1 VDEQME
7 LPIDAYLT
15 TIAETLRAAGR
26 LVIRAA
32 PGAGKTTRVPAALLR
47 AGLAGA
53 GDIVVVVPRRLA
65 ARMAA
70 RFVAQQFGE
79 AVGQTVGYTVRFD
92 DRTSPATRLRF
103 VTDGILTRR
112 LLHDPTL
119 RGTGLVVVDEFHERH
134 LSTDL
139 ALAHLRRLQ
148 QGERPDLRVVVMSAT
163 LDVERVAAFLA
174 DAPVVTVPGQTFPVT
189 VEYLP
194 PQGTA
199 SLSRQVATALERCL
213 RDGVDGDVLVFLPG
227 MAEIRA
233 SLHECGPLAA
243 RYNLALHA
251 LHAGLPAA
259 EQDAAVRPGPRRKV
273 ILATNVAESAITIE
287 QVAVVIDSGLV
298 RRVEYGTWSGLPQTM
313 IGRVSQAAAIQRAGR
328 AGRTRPGRCLRLYTE
343 ADFNMRPPFET
354 PEIHRTDLTEAVLE
368 LRAIGVD
375 NMQTFPWFDPPTA
388 EALAAAEA
396 TLHRLGALD
405 AAGLTAIGRAMLEI
419 PVAQRLARLIVEGY
433 RHGIEQK
440 ACRLAALLSERDVRR
455 ASTVPPGYGQSDVL
469 ALLDTFEAAN
479 EPSTVARI
487 HRIEQQLLRCARRWL
502 PKLLPATTPGKVAGD
517 VESALGRCLLV
528 AFPDRVG
535 RVRRRPDGECEILLP
550 GGGQARLATSSVVTA
565 PGLVL
570 TLDAERQMDGT
581 TLVRMASHIAPDWLL
596 ELFFDDIEET
606 DTHELNADGRV
617 VRLRRILYHGLVLEE
632 RMLPTVEPAIA
643 ARLLVEHLRTTGK
656 TMLSEPAFER
666 LQARLAF
673 AATYVPEAGL
683 RPFSDDELWAAVEAF
698 CVGCTTLGEVHHA
711 LRECRLANFLL
722 ASLSP
727 AQRKRLDEVA
737 PENLQLGRRR
747 VAVVYP
753 ADGRLPFV
761 AAPIQDFFGLTNTP
775 RLACGRVP
783 VTLHLL
789 APNQR
794 PIQVTTDLAGF
805 WQRAYRELRP
815 QLARR
820 YPKHAFPEIGADGLP
835 PQR

>member
-1 VDEQME
+1 
-7 LPIDAYLT
+7 
-15 TIAETLRAAGR
+15 
-26 LVIRAA
+26 
-32 PGAGKTTRVPAALLR
+32 
-47 AGLAGA
+47 
-53 GDIVVVVPRRLA
+53 
-65 ARMAA
+65 
-70 RFVAQQFGE
+70 
-79 AVGQTVGYTVRFD
+79 
-92 DRTSPATRLRF
+92 
-103 VTDGILTRR
+103 
-112 LLHDPTL
+112 
-119 RGTGLVVVDEFHERH
+119 
-134 LSTDL
+134 
-139 ALAHLRRLQ
+139 
-148 QGERPDLRVVVMSAT
+148 
-163 LDVERVAAFLA
+163 
-174 DAPVVTVPGQTFPVT
+174 
-189 VEYLP
+189 
-194 PQGTA
+194 
-199 SLSRQVATALERCL
+199 
-213 RDGVDGDVLVFLPG
+213 
-227 MAEIRA
+227 
-233 SLHECGPLAA
+233 
-243 RYNLALHA
+243 
-251 LHAGLPAA
+251 
-259 EQDAAVRPGPRRKV
+259 
-273 ILATNVAESAITIE
+273 
-287 QVAVVIDSGLV
+287 
-298 RRVEYGTWSGLPQTM
+298 
-313 IGRVSQAAAIQRAGR
+313 
-328 AGRTRPGRCLRLYTE
+328 
-343 ADFNMRPPFET
+343 
-354 PEIHRTDLTEAVLE
+354 
-368 LRAIGVD
+368 
-375 NMQTFPWFDPPTA
+375 
-388 EALAAAEA
+388 
-396 TLHRLGALD
+396 
-405 AAGLTAIGRAMLEI
+405 
-419 PVAQRLARLIVEGY
+419 
-433 RHGIEQK
+433 
-440 ACRLAALLSERDVRR
+440 
-455 ASTVPPGYGQSDVL
+455 
-469 ALLDTFEAAN
+469 
-479 EPSTVARI
+479 
-487 HRIEQQLLRCARRWL
+487 
-502 PKLLPATTPGKVAGD
+502 
-517 VESALGRCLLV
+517 
-528 AFPDRVG
+528 
-535 RVRRRPDGECEILLP
+535 
-550 GGGQARLATSSVVTA
+550 
-565 PGLVL
+565 
-570 TLDAERQMDGT
+570 MDGT

-835 PQR
+835 PKR